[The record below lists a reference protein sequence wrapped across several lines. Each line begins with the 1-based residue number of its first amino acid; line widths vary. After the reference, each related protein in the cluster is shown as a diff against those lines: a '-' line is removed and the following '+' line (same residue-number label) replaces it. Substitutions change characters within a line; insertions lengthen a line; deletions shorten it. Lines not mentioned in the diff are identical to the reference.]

1 MYPKSFKDS
10 IIKEIKR
17 GIKSQCQIS
26 EETGIPKTTL
36 SRWKNNSKEN
46 RYKKV
51 FVEHSERKN
60 YSEMG
65 FDELLNHLPSKENKD
80 FATYLN
86 RQYKDKGIALRYCL
100 IILKHLKGN
109 N

>member
-10 IIKEIKR
+10 IIREIKR
-17 GIKSQCQIS
+17 GIKSQRQIS
-26 EETGIPKTTL
+26 EETGIPATTL
-36 SRWKNNSKEN
+36 SRWKNNTKEN
-46 RYKKV
+46 RYKKA
-51 FVEHSERKN
+51 FVAPSEKD
-60 YSEMG
+60 YSEMR

-100 IILKHLKGN
+100 IILKPLGN